1 MSVNGNCA
9 MARLRLH
16 RRKENGMT
24 FTWRLLFL
32 ILALICF
39 LIAAFQAVLAPSARV
54 QFVPLGYAFLVAA
67 WLA

>member
-1 MSVNGNCA
+1 
-9 MARLRLH
+9 
-16 RRKENGMT
+16 MT

-39 LIAAFQAVLAPSARV
+39 LIAAFQAVLAPSSRV